1 MDKAGRGR
9 AGKYRGRAAP
19 EAQRCF
25 LGVHWGGLLSFL
37 CSRLKPELLLHDHI
51 RNVRDLFIIFL
62 NVEQLSGFV
71 LDASAADS

>member
-1 MDKAGRGR
+1 MLSGST
-9 AGKYRGRAAP
+9 
-19 EAQRCF
+19 
-25 LGVHWGGLLSFL
+25 LGGLLSFV